1 MSVVYV
7 LHRPIHHLGNPGLSF
22 YSLNKRPGVR
32 PIGICEVVRR
42 IIGKVIVHILHRYI
56 RRAAGPLQVCVG
68 QPAGA
73 EAAIHAI
80 STLYSDP
87 ETEAVLLV
95 DATNAFNLLNR
106 QAALLNMHVLCPS
119 LATCLTNIYR
129 ASTQLFVGGK
139 TLLSQEGTTQGDPLA
154 MPMFAI
160 ATIPLIERVSTAK
173 ADQIWFADDVAG
185 GGKMLSLRHW

>member
-1 MSVVYV
+1 MCTFFQGAS
-7 LHRPIHHLGNPGLSF
+7 N
-22 YSLNKRPGVR
+22 SLCTNAVAAFTRRLCTSYIDPSIISAFMACRLIPLDERPGVR

-42 IIGKVIVHILHRYI
+42 IIGKAIVHVLHRDI
-56 RRAAGPLQVCVG
+56 CRAARPLQVFVG

-73 EAAIHAI
+73 EAAIHAM

-119 LATCLTNIYR
+119 IATCLTNIYP
-129 ASTQLFVGGK
+129 ASTQLFVGGE
-139 TLLSQEGTTQGDPLA
+139 T
-154 MPMFAI
+154 
-160 ATIPLIERVSTAK
+160 
-173 ADQIWFADDVAG
+173 
-185 GGKMLSLRHW
+185 